1 MDKSQKQEYDNYLI
15 SIINKP
21 FHKSEMRE
29 DYDNGII
36 SLTDIQLY
44 HLERREKI
52 KFHKHNQ
59 YRLFCELNHELIIKN
74 IIEPTEDMKKKFRKD
89 MHPYSVV
96 SWNLYAKTNTAKACR
111 TLAGINKLTVEI

>member
-1 MDKSQKQEYDNYLI
+1 MDKSQKEEYDNYLV

-59 YRLFCELNHELIIKN
+59 YILFCKSNHKLIIKN
-74 IIEPTEDMKKKFRKD
+74 IIEPTEDMKKRFRKD
-89 MHPYSVV
+89 MHPYFVV
-96 SWNLYAKTNTAKACR
+96 SWNLYGKTDTAKACR
-111 TLAGINKLTVEI
+111 TIAGIKKLNL